1 MAGWPKDRK
10 NAKAIVAIIK
20 LNKSREKMRK
30 ALGMDLNTST
40 EDAIET
46 FWLLG
51 EFLDQGK
58 VKKQKVNKDLK
69 KRKILLA
76 NYKKSINRFKSK
88 INKKD
93 EEEFYKKIT
102 DKE

>member
-1 MAGWPKDRK
+1 
-10 NAKAIVAIIK
+10 
-20 LNKSREKMRK
+20 
-30 ALGMDLNTST
+30 MDLNTST